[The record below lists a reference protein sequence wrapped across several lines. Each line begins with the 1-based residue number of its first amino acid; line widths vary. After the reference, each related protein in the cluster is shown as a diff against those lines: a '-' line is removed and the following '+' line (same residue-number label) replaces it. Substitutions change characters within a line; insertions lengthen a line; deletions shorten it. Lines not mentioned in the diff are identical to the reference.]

1 MSNIAVVT
9 DSNSGISQQEAKELG
24 IQVLPMPFF
33 VNNVLHFEDIDLTQ
47 DEFYRRLEEGA
58 DVSTSQ
64 PSPARCD
71 RTVGKASEKLR

>member
-47 DEFYRRLEEGA
+47 MS
-58 DVSTSQ
+58 STAVWRKGRTYPP
-64 PSPARCD
+64 PSLP
-71 RTVGKASEKLR
+71 LPM